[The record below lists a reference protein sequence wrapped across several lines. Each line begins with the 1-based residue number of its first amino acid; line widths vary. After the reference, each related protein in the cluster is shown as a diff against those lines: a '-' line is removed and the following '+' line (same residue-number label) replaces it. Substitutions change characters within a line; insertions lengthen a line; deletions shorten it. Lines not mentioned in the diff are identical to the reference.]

1 VSTPRACPC
10 CGGSDHEALFEQR
23 FARIEGVS
31 ILDGYSVVICRACG
45 MAFADGVPAQ
55 PEFDRY
61 YREASKYTYGQRGG
75 AESPA
80 DAARLAVSAATIA
93 KLAPNREARVV
104 DVGCASG
111 RLLAELRGL
120 RFSSLLGIDPSPECV
135 AAARRLHQVNAE
147 AMTLDALAARGDQF
161 DVVACI
167 GVLEHLVEVR
177 RALDALFAITAP
189 GGGVYFEVPD
199 VTGFADWP
207 NAPYQEFSVEH
218 INYFS
223 PDSLAATLGR
233 AGFDLEWTERG
244 APVQAGTTRVANLA
258 AFARKSGR
266 RDGAARDTVSRDAVV
281 RYLASCEPADFA
293 VQRRVGDLVES
304 QERIVVW
311 GVGTQ
316 TLRLLAVSDL
326 ARANIA
332 LLADSNSCYHM
343 KRVAGLLIVPPD
355 DAVKLGLPVLLAS
368 RGFAPEII
376 DQFRAISG
384 SGSAVRLLFDGI
396 L

>member
-1 VSTPRACPC
+1 MSSPRACPC
-10 CGGSDHEALFEQR
+10 CGGHDREALFEQR

-31 ILDGYSVVICRACG
+31 VLDGYTVVICRSCG

-55 PEFDRY
+55 EEFDRY

-80 DAARLAVSAATIA
+80 DAARLAVSAGNIA
-93 KLAPNREARVV
+93 KLSPNRDARVA

-120 RFSSLLGIDPSPECV
+120 GFSSLLGIDPSPECA

-147 AMTLDALAARGDQF
+147 AMTLDALARRGDQF

-167 GVLEHLVEVR
+167 GVLEHLVEVQG
-177 RALDALFAITAP
+177 ALESLFAMTVP

-223 PDSLAATLGR
+223 PDSLAATLTR
-233 AGFDLEWTERG
+233 AGLDVQWVERG

-258 AFARKSGR
+258 AFARRSGR
-266 RDGAARDTVSRDAVV
+266 HHGAGRDTVSRDAVK
-281 RYLASCEPADFA
+281 RYLASCELADA
-293 VQRRVGDLVES
+293 ALRGRVDELVES
-304 QERIVVW
+304 QERVVVW

-326 ARANIA
+326 AKAKIA
-332 LLADSNSCYHM
+332 VLADSNSCYHM

-355 DAVKLGLPVLLAS
+355 DAVKLGLPVVIAS

-376 DQFRAISG
+376 DQFRGISG
-384 SGSAVRLLFDGI
+384 SGPSLRPLFDGI